1 MNEKYYRVAFYLTII
16 SYQFS
21 LLNEALDALGEYNP
35 TMREVLALMKEIDH
49 EIEVDGRK
57 LLKRIKRGDNDAN

>member
-16 SYQFS
+16 KYQFS

-35 TMREVLALMKEIDH
+35 TMREVLALVKEIDH
-49 EIEVDGRK
+49 GIEVYGRK
-57 LLKRIKRGDNDAN
+57 LLKRIEKGDNDAN

>member
-16 SYQFS
+16 KYQFS

-35 TMREVLALMKEIDH
+35 TMREVSALMKEVDH
-49 EIEVDGRK
+49 EIEVDGRQ
-57 LLKRIKRGDNDAN
+57 LLKSIERGDNDAN